1 MENTWEYGIVKSTAL
16 NVRKQPS
23 LSAERW
29 NNVWPLHRIALIKQ
43 ASAGWY
49 ETLYRGEPA
58 YVSAAY
64 IELMD
69 QPVPDSIVTRM
80 MDMAIPELGRSNS
93 IYFNGYGGKW
103 CHRFADWLPMHAGM
117 PKAMIPNTSNC
128 GIGITWF
135 VNNENSGGFC
145 FQSEKHKR
153 RMIRAYPSLRHLP
166 TSLTEIEK
174 AFVPCPGD
182 YIYFRWK
189 NASSS
194 VNVSHVGIVR
204 AITHDSLTTVEGN
217 VGNAVVSR
225 TFSLTD
231 DRIVGYGHPA
241 YHLAEQHQEKYDSA
255 VTFFR

>member
-1 MENTWEYGIVKSTAL
+1 MESTWKYGIVKSTAL

-29 NNVWPLHRIALIKQ
+29 NNVWPLHRIALVKQ

-80 MDMAIPELGRSNS
+80 MDMVGPELGRSNA

-117 PKAMIPNTSNC
+117 PKDRIPNTGNC
-128 GIGITWF
+128 VWGIVWF
-135 VNNENSGGFC
+135 VEHDSF
-145 FQSEKHKR
+145 FFKKEIYKL
-153 RMIRAYPSLRHLP
+153 RMIRAYP
-166 TSLTEIEK
+166 EIRRI
-174 AFVPCPGD
+174 PCEMTPIEHQYTPFPGD
-182 YIYFRWK
+182 YVYFRWN
-189 NASSS
+189 NAAPS
-194 VNVSHVGIVR
+194 VNVSHVGMVR
-204 AITHDSLTTVEGN
+204 NVGTETFTTFEGN
-217 VGNAVVSR
+217 VGKKVVSR
-225 TFSLTD
+225 TFNLND
-231 DRIVGYGHPA
+231 DRIVGYGHPDYPA
-241 YHLAEQHQEKYDSA
+241 PQ
-255 VTFFR
+255 